1 MELISK
7 DKVITSE
14 FYMTGGT
21 ALSYFY
27 FKHRFSEDLDFFS
40 EKEFNSRNLLSV
52 ISKIGDE
59 VKASKIEQQTLNQEE
74 IFYFYFGE
82 ANFVKLD
89 FAVFPFETLGKFTKF
104 NNLKVTSIEDI
115 ATNKVQAITTR
126 KRSRDYFDLYLCM
139 EKLKWNAT
147 DLRKNYRLKFE
158 IDLPIE
164 QLATSFV
171 NVIDAE
177 DLPKFV
183 KKTDFEKTR
192 KFFLNEASKLKNKI
206 IND

>member
-1 MELISK
+1 
-7 DKVITSE
+7 
-14 FYMTGGT
+14 MTGGT

-40 EKEFNSRNLLSV
+40 ENEFNSRKLLSS
-52 ISKIGDE
+52 ISKIGDK
-59 VKASKIEQQTLNQEE
+59 VKPSKIEQQSLNQEE
-74 IFYFYFGE
+74 IFYFYFGSKE
-82 ANFVKLD
+82 FVKLD
-89 FAVFPFETLGKFTKF
+89 FAVFPFETLGVFKKF
-104 NNLKVTSIEDI
+104 NDLRITSIEDI

-139 EKLKWNAT
+139 KKLKWNTT
-147 DLRKNYRLKFE
+147 DLKKNYRLKFE

-183 KKTDFEKTR
+183 KKTDFKKVQ
-192 KFFLNEASKLKNKI
+192 KFFLNEAKKLKSKI
-206 IND
+206 LA